1 MNRTKLIAYLVGAS
15 MLLGAGT
22 ALSED
27 KKDDDGKMTYTEGQ
41 DMCETAGGEFEYD
54 GGGWGCDLGDGYG
67 FGYDRI
73 SDTFFTWEPNSAP
86 QDPPPS
92 GGKPATN
99 GFTYDDSPQVL
110 KGTEAPASDP
120 KQEAQTRFTLDE
132 QKATAAD
139 HEPGHGEDEGT
150 PEDDVTAPSE
160 PGGKPGPTW
169 TKHRY
174 TKTGG
179 EQRATTG

>member
-27 KKDDDGKMTYTEGQ
+27 NKDDDKMTYEDGKEACDQ
-41 DMCETAGGEFEYD
+41 AGGDFEYD

-67 FGYDRI
+67 FGYDRVD
-73 SDTFFTWEPNSAP
+73 DTFFTWEPYSNPP

-92 GGKPATN
+92 GGKPVSDS
-99 GFTYDDSPQVL
+99 GVVTYDEDQKVL
-110 KGTEAPASDP
+110 EDTEAPASDP
-120 KQEAQTRFTLDE
+120 KHDTQTHFTAGEQE
-132 QKATAAD
+132 ATAAD
-139 HEPGHGEDEGT
+139 PEPDHETQD
-150 PEDDVTAPSE
+150 DDVTAPSE
-160 PGGKPGPTW
+160 PEGKSGPTW
-169 TKHRY
+169 TKQRY
-174 TKTGG
+174 TTGG